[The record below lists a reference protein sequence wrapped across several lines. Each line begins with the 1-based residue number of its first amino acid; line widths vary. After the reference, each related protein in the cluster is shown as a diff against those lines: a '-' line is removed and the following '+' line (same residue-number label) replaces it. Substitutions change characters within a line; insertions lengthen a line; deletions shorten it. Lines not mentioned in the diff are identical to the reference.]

1 MHIDIK
7 QNFPLFHVVLVE
19 PEIPG
24 NTGNIGRTCVGTK
37 SCLHIVGRPSFI
49 IDDKKVRRAGLD
61 YWPHLKLVRHN
72 SFTNFENY
80 VPDISR
86 VFFLS
91 TKSSV
96 SVFDTHLQYGDY
108 FVFGKETKGLDK
120 SILDKYSHQMIGLP
134 MLGPIRSHNLA
145 NTVTTVIYE
154 GIRQILC
161 QDKRQK
167 PISKQDVSS

>member
-7 QNFPLFHVVLVE
+7 QDFPLFHVVLVE

-37 SCLHIVGRPSFI
+37 SCLHIVGQPSFI
-49 IDDKKVRRAGLD
+49 IDDKTVRRAGLD
-61 YWPHLKLVRHN
+61 YWSHLKLVRHT
-72 SFTNFENY
+72 SFMDFENH
-80 VPDISR
+80 VSDISR

-96 SVFDTHLQYGDY
+96 SIFDTHLQYGDY
-108 FVFGKETKGLDK
+108 FVFGKETKGLDQN
-120 SILDKYSHQMIGLP
+120 ILDKYAHQMIGLP

-145 NTVTTVIYE
+145 NTVTAVVYE
-154 GIRQILC
+154 GIRQTLFQQI
-161 QDKRQK
+161 KK
-167 PISKQDVSS
+167 SI

>member
-1 MHIDIK
+1 MYIDIK
-7 QNFPLFHVVLVE
+7 KDFPLFHVVLVE

-49 IDDKKVRRAGLD
+49 INDKMVRRAGLD
-61 YWPHLKLVRHN
+61 YWTHLKLVRHN
-72 SFTNFENY
+72 SFADFENH

-96 SVFDTHLQYGDY
+96 SIFDTRLQHGDY
-108 FVFGKETKGLDK
+108 FVFGRETKGLDQN
-120 SILDKYSHQMIGLP
+120 ILDKYSNKMIGLP

-145 NTVTTVIYE
+145 NTVTAVIYE
-154 GIRQILC
+154 GVRQVL
-161 QDKRQK
+161 
-167 PISKQDVSS
+167 S

>member
-1 MHIDIK
+1 MHIDVK
-7 QNFPLFHVVLVE
+7 QDFPLFHVVLVE

-37 SCLHIVGRPSFI
+37 SCLHIVGKPSFI
-49 IDDKKVRRAGLD
+49 IDDKMVRRAGLD
-61 YWPHLKLVRHN
+61 YWPYLKLVRHT
-72 SFTNFENY
+72 SFIDFENY

-96 SVFDTHLQYGDY
+96 SIFDTDLQYGDY
-108 FVFGKETKGLDK
+108 FVFGKETKGLDQ
-120 SILDKYSHQMIGLP
+120 SILDKYSHHMIGLP

-145 NTVTTVIYE
+145 NTVTAVIYE
-154 GIRQILC
+154 ATRQVLF
-161 QDKRQK
+161 QNKRQVRK
-167 PISKQDVSS
+167 SVSK